1 MTAPRVATEY
11 TAYGKVQALDGAV
24 LAECLKG
31 ILRACW
37 SETARRTAFQRRYAD
52 LIESDQKHERGYRH
66 LLQSCQYFSGFH
78 D

>member
-1 MTAPRVATEY
+1 MSAPRVAAED
-11 TAYGKVQALDGAV
+11 TADRKIQSLDGTMF
-24 LAECLKG
+24 AECLKG

-37 SETARRTAFQRRYAD
+37 SETARRAAFQRRYAD
-52 LIESDQKHERGYRH
+52 LIESDQKHERGYGH